1 MPHMA
6 NESDNLSGSCPEN
19 MSDKWDN
26 SMGFAKY
33 MEDDLSRY
41 HGGTVVREREHERL
55 EPKAGPGEGVNPTNT
70 QGKTNMNEQKSPNRM
85 KDFTLAQARPLP
97 VIVLA
102 DASGS
107 MSENGKIEAL
117 NQALK
122 DMIQTFATESRVKA
136 EIQVGLI
143 IFGGRDARIH
153 LPLAPAHQIVNV
165 TPIPAEGA
173 TPMGQAF
180 NLARDLLENRDLI
193 PSRAYRPALILVSD
207 GLPTDDWERPFK
219 ALQASERAQKASRF
233 AMSIGDDAD
242 DAMLAQFANDREA
255 PVFKAHEARD
265 IHRFFRAVTMSVTS
279 RTMSANPDHPEGLDL
294 AELPDDEALDLDF

>member
-1 MPHMA
+1 
-6 NESDNLSGSCPEN
+6 
-19 MSDKWDN
+19 
-26 SMGFAKY
+26 MGFAKY

-41 HGGTVVREREHERL
+41 HGRTVVREREHERFR
-55 EPKAGPGEGVNPTNT
+55 PNAGPE
-70 QGKTNMNEQKSPNRM
+70 QGNEHINRHGKMIMSEHKPSRRM
-85 KDFTLAQARPLP
+85 KDFTLAQPKPLP

-122 DMIQTFATESRVKA
+122 DMIHTFATESRVKA

-143 IFGGRDARIH
+143 IFGGTDARIH

-165 TPIPAEGA
+165 TPLRAEGA

-180 NLARDLLENRDLI
+180 DLARDLLENRDLI
-193 PSRAYRPALILVSD
+193 PARAYRPALILVSD

-219 ALQASERAQKASRF
+219 ALQASERAQKTSRF

-242 DAMLAQFANDREA
+242 DEMLAQFGNDREA
-255 PVFKAHEARD
+255 HVFKAHEARD

-279 RTMSANPDHPEGLDL
+279 RTVSANPDQPEGLDL
-294 AELPDDEALDLDF
+294 AEIPGDEGLDLDF